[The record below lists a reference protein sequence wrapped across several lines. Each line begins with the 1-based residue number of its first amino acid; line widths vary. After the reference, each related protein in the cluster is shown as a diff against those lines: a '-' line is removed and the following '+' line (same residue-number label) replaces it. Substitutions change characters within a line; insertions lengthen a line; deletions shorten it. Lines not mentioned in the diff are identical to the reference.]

1 MYRAC
6 HFRPRKHRLATTGL
20 ALAMAIATHQAQS
33 RACTAEVEVHDRAQD
48 RVLPTYRKFG
58 RRWITGEP
66 GHEYDLRIRNCADVR
81 VLAVIS
87 VDGVNVIT
95 GESASP
101 SQSGYVLEPGEHL
114 TVEGWRKSMEHTAAF
129 VFTDPADSYAART
142 GRPNDLGVI
151 GVALFRELR
160 PKVVAQEWN
169 SGLYAVPSSPG
180 GAGCGGRGKV
190 GCRFLAQSPLGVAR
204 HRPRAQRALTGTVD
218 QLRARERRPG
228 RDDQHP
234 LRNARRAG
242 RAGCAAAQVV
252 PGSGS
257 GALSAAWFRAGPVT
271 RTAYGRNCRCHVCAP
286 YSVSHAGARCRRYR
300 DG

>member
-6 HFRPRKHRLATTGL
+6 HFRSRKHRLATTAL

-33 RACTAEVEVHDRAQD
+33 RTCTAEIEVHDRSQD
-48 RVLPTYRKFG
+48 QVLPSYRKFG

-66 GHEYDLRIRNCADVR
+66 GHEYDLRIRNCSDVR

-160 PKVVAQEWN
+160 PRVVAQDSN
-169 SGLYAVPSSPG
+169 SGLYAVPSSPRG
-180 GAGCGGRGKV
+180 PAAEAAAKADGDTARSRRSASLGTGHGR
-190 GCRFLAQSPLGVAR
+190 REHSPAQWTSFERASDDPDETISIRYETHAALVAR
-204 HRPRAQRALTGTVD
+204 GVIPRGRHYD
-218 QLRARERRPG
+218 HDPEPFPARVG
-228 RDDQHP
+228 F
-234 LRNARRAG
+234 
-242 RAGCAAAQVV
+242 V
-252 PGSGS
+252 PD
-257 GALSAAWFRAGPVT
+257 P
-271 RTAYGRNCRCHVCAP
+271 
-286 YSVSHAGARCRRYR
+286 
-300 DG
+300 

>member
-6 HFRPRKHRLATTGL
+6 HFRPHKHRLVTTGL

-66 GHEYDLRIRNCADVR
+66 GHEYDLRIRNCADAR

-95 GESASP
+95 GQSASP

-129 VFTDPADSYAART
+129 VFTDPANSYAART
-142 GRPNDLGVI
+142 GRP
-151 GVALFRELR
+151 
-160 PKVVAQEWN
+160 
-169 SGLYAVPSSPG
+169 
-180 GAGCGGRGKV
+180 
-190 GCRFLAQSPLGVAR
+190 GCRSA
-204 HRPRAQRALTGTVD
+204 
-218 QLRARERRPG
+218 
-228 RDDQHP
+228 
-234 LRNARRAG
+234 AG
-242 RAGCAAAQVV
+242 SHAAA
-252 PGSGS
+252 
-257 GALSAAWFRAGPVT
+257 
-271 RTAYGRNCRCHVCAP
+271 
-286 YSVSHAGARCRRYR
+286 
-300 DG
+300 

>member
-1 MYRAC
+1 MYRAR
-6 HFRPRKHRLATTGL
+6 HFRQRRHRLATTGL
-20 ALAMAIATHQAQS
+20 ALAMAIAAHQAQS

-66 GHEYDLRIRNCADVR
+66 GHEYELRIRNCADLR

-95 GESASP
+95 GQSASP
-101 SQSGYVLEPGEHL
+101 SQSGYVLEPGEQL

-142 GRPNDLGVI
+142 GRPDDLGVI

-169 SGLYAVPSSPG
+169 SGLYGVPSSRAEPAAEAAAKADADTASSRRSASLG
-180 GAGCGGRGKV
+180 TGHGRSEHSP
-190 GCRFLAQSPLGVAR
+190 AQWTSFERASDDPDETISIRYETHAALVALGVL
-204 HRPRAQRALTGTVD
+204 PRRWFPD
-218 QLRARERRPG
+218 RDPEPFPQLG
-228 RDDQHP
+228 F
-234 LRNARRAG
+234 
-242 RAGCAAAQVV
+242 V
-252 PGSGS
+252 PD
-257 GALSAAWFRAGPVT
+257 P
-271 RTAYGRNCRCHVCAP
+271 
-286 YSVSHAGARCRRYR
+286 
-300 DG
+300 